1 MSELEGVLYL
11 NGFVRCNCGSWH
23 ARYGLPE
30 RFAELNRAMEDAG
43 AQLNGVT
50 LLGAVEA
57 LIAERDALRKDGE
70 RWRVMRDRCA
80 WTMVSNRGIVR
91 VTFRVPVEWE
101 DVAETG
107 DDLNDLA
114 DAALALP
121 WGDLA

>member
-1 MSELEGVLYL
+1 MDEHIEAALMYAGHQISVLQENERRLIDEIRELKK
-11 NGFVRCNCGSWH
+11 
-23 ARYGLPE
+23 
-30 RFAELNRAMEDAG
+30 DA
-43 AQLNGVT
+43 
-50 LLGAVEA
+50 
-57 LIAERDALRKDGE
+57 E

-80 WTMVSNRGIVR
+80 WAMASNRGIVR
-91 VTFRVPVEWE
+91 VAFRVPVEWE

>member
-1 MSELEGVLYL
+1 MMSEIGEQQTELGDSVL
-11 NGFVRCNCGSWH
+11 GP
-23 ARYGLPE
+23 LPE
-30 RFAELNRAMEDAG
+30 ETDLYWDPNGCSYVTGYTKKQMRAYASAQVAAKWDAIR
-43 AQLNGVT
+43 N
-50 LLGAVEA
+50 
-57 LIAERDALRKDGE
+57 DAE

-114 DAALALP
+114 DAALAPP
-121 WGDLA
+121 WGGDPA

>member
-1 MSELEGVLYL
+1 MVGMTE
-11 NGFVRCNCGSWH
+11 
-23 ARYGLPE
+23 
-30 RFAELNRAMEDAG
+30 AEDL
-43 AQLNGVT
+43 
-50 LLGAVEA
+50 
-57 LIAERDALRKDGE
+57 LRKDAE

-91 VTFRVPVEWE
+91 VAFRVPVEWE